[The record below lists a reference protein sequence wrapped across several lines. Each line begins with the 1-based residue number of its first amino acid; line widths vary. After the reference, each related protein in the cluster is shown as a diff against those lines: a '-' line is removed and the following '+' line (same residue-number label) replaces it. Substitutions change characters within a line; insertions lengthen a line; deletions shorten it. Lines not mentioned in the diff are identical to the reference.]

1 MKTTGDITLAAPCG
15 TYCGEC
21 EAHKCKD
28 DPALM
33 ERMRASKALKTEKLP
48 CPGCRAIKGNC
59 LAVDGTC
66 LTYTCVTEHKVDF
79 CFECPEFPCAKL
91 NPAADRAEVLP
102 HNIKIFNLCCI
113 QHQGL
118 DKFIENIALIR
129 QRYYRGKM
137 VIGQGPQL
145 K

>member
-1 MKTTGDITLAAPCG
+1 MKTKGDITLAAPCG

-21 EAHKCKD
+21 EAYKCKD
-28 DPALM
+28 DPVLM
-33 ERMRASKALKTEKLP
+33 ERMMNSKVLKTELLP
-48 CPGCRAIKGNC
+48 CPGCRAMKGNC

-66 LTYTCVTEHKVDF
+66 VTYACVTAHGVDF
-79 CFECPEFPCAKL
+79 CFECPEFPCPKL
-91 NPAADRAEVLP
+91 NPAADRAEILP

-113 QHQGL
+113 EHQGL
-118 DKFIENIALIR
+118 DKFLESIPAIR
-129 QRYYRGKM
+129 QRYFGGKM